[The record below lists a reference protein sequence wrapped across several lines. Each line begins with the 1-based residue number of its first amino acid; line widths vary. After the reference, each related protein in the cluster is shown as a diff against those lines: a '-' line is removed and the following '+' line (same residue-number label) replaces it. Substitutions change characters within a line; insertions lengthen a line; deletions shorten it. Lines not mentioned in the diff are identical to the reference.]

1 MMYLKHFGLN
11 IFTGFFLILLCTS
24 YLPKEGVI
32 DYEIQSKQ
40 MNVSGSF
47 NHEVLGDLSF
57 SESTE
62 VNTKGVPYVSLTLK
76 LENES
81 ENKVA
86 ILISEENTNE
96 PINEGSYH
104 IATDTSKSQHY
115 SNGVFAYYNNIASNE
130 LPFFTEKGLVVIT
143 NRSNKLVEGYL
154 NLDLRNVQDK
164 KITVSGKFR
173 ATKKLH

>member
-1 MMYLKHFGLN
+1 MMNLKHFG
-11 IFTGFFLILLCTS
+11 FKFFMGFFVLSLCTS
-24 YLPKEGVI
+24 YLPEEGVI
-32 DYEIQSKQ
+32 DYDLLSKQ

-47 NHEVLGDLSF
+47 NHELLGDLSF

-62 VNTKGVPYVSLTLK
+62 VNTKGVRYVSLTLK

-96 PINEGSYH
+96 PIREGTYS
-104 IATDTSKSQHY
+104 IASDTFTSEHY
-115 SNGVFAYYNNIASNE
+115 SNGVFAYYNNIASHE

-143 NRSNKLVEGYL
+143 NRSNNLVEGYL

-164 KITVSGKFR
+164 KITISGKFR
-173 ATKKLH
+173 ANKK